1 MTRFA
6 KRIIPFVLL
15 LTLAVCLVGCDGTVK
30 YSIDGHDW
38 IMTTAQS
45 TESGD
50 FVAYNPS
57 DDSFDAENYP
67 NIVAVDLTFEAKNGL
82 LTVENKTDGVKYART
97 YKEINSSSAG
107 TQYEITIG
115 EKSGM
120 AVASAT
126 KYSDGTEV
134 LTLILSVDGYA
145 INFQS
150 K

>member
-6 KRIIPFVLL
+6 NKIIPFVLL
-15 LTLAVCLVGCDGTVK
+15 FVLVVCLVGCDGTVK
-30 YSIDGHDW
+30 YSIEGYDW

-45 TESGD
+45 AENGN

-57 DDSFDAENYP
+57 DDPFDAENYP
-67 NIVAVDLTFEAKNGL
+67 NAVAVELTFKAKNGL
-82 LTVENKTDGVKYART
+82 LTIENKTDGVNYAGT
-97 YKEINSSSAG
+97 YKEISSSSAG

-134 LTLILSVDGYA
+134 LTLVLSVDGYA
-145 INFQS
+145 INFQA